1 MLQWASL
8 AGALA
13 LVVLAEAGT
22 GGSAERSPWSPA
34 GAEGRGL
41 ATSGGQTVATQHV
54 SVADMDVAYRVM
66 GQGEPLL
73 LITGL
78 GATIDIWDP
87 TLLAELAADYT
98 VIVFDNRGMGGTT
111 APPGEFSIEQL
122 ADDAAGLM
130 RALGFEQA
138 HVLGYSMGGYVAQE
152 LALKYPQRVVRLVL
166 MGTGCGGA
174 EGIPPRPEVVRALT
188 DLSGSLA
195 EVLQR
200 VISVLVP
207 ADWSRGHR
215 AYLESILTR
224 PPVAP
229 SPESLA
235 RQQRA
240 MDSWRGTCERLPQV
254 SRPTLVV
261 SGTEDQ
267 VLAPANAILLASRIP
282 AAWLAQF
289 PGGGHGMQY
298 QYPEQIAATIRTFLA
313 AP

>member
-1 MLQWASL
+1 MLHWASL

-22 GGSAERSPWSPA
+22 GGRTQRSSWSTP
-34 GAEGRGL
+34 GPDSRGPGM
-41 ATSGGQTVATQHV
+41 AAGQTVAAQHV
-54 SVADMDVAYRVM
+54 SVADLDIAYRVL

-78 GATIDIWDP
+78 GATIDIWEP
-87 TLLAELAADYT
+87 TLLAELSAHYT

-111 APPGEFSIEQL
+111 APPAEFSIERL
-122 ADDAAGLM
+122 ADDAEGLL
-130 RALGFEQA
+130 RALGFDQA

-152 LALKYPQRVVRLVL
+152 LALEYPQRVRRLVL

-174 EGIPPRPEVVRALT
+174 EGIPPQPEVVRALT

-207 ADWSRGHR
+207 EDWSRAHR
-215 AYLESILTR
+215 AYLQSILTR
-224 PPVAP
+224 PPAAP
-229 SPESLA
+229 APESIA

-254 SRPTLVV
+254 SRPTLVL

-267 VLAPANAILLASRIP
+267 VLAPANAIVLASRIP
-282 AAWLAQF
+282 GAWLAQF
-289 PGGGHGMQY
+289 AGGGHGMQY
-298 QYPEQIAATIRTFLA
+298 QYPEQIAATIRTFLE

>member
-1 MLQWASL
+1 MLHWAAL

-13 LVVLAEAGT
+13 FVVLAEAGP
-22 GGSAERSPWSPA
+22 GARAQNSPGSTPGPESRST
-34 GAEGRGL
+34 
-41 ATSGGQTVATQHV
+41 ATSASETPATQHV
-54 SVADMDVAYRVM
+54 SVADLEVAYSVL
-66 GQGEPLL
+66 GQGDPLL

-78 GATIDIWDP
+78 AATMDLWDP
-87 TLLAELAADYT
+87 VLLAELAAHYT
-98 VIVFDNRGMGGTT
+98 VILFDNRGMGGTA

-122 ADDAAGLM
+122 ADDTEGLM

-152 LALKYPQRVVRLVL
+152 LVLKYPERVARLVL
-166 MGTGCGGA
+166 LGTGCGGA
-174 EGIPPRPEVVRALT
+174 EGIPPRPEVLRALT

-207 ADWSRGHR
+207 EDWSRSHR

-224 PPVAP
+224 PSAPP
-229 SPESLA
+229 SPESIA

-240 MDSWRGTCERLPQV
+240 MDRWPGTCERLPQV
-254 SRPTLVV
+254 SRPTLVL
-261 SGTEDQ
+261 SGTVDQ
-267 VLAPANAILLASRIP
+267 VLAPANAIVLVNRIP
-282 AAWLAQF
+282 GAWLAQF

-298 QYPEQIAATIRTFLA
+298 QYPKQIAATIRTFLE

>member
-1 MLQWASL
+1 MLHWASL

-22 GGSAERSPWSPA
+22 GGRTQRSSWSTPGPESRGPGMAA
-34 GAEGRGL
+34 GQIA
-41 ATSGGQTVATQHV
+41 ADQHV
-54 SVADMDVAYRVM
+54 SVADLDVAYRVM

-87 TLLAELAADYT
+87 TLLAELAAHYT
-98 VIVFDNRGMGGTT
+98 VVVFDNRGMGGTT
-111 APPGEFSIEQL
+111 APPGELSIEQL
-122 ADDAAGLM
+122 ADDAEGLL
-130 RALGFEQA
+130 RALGFDQA

-152 LALKYPQRVVRLVL
+152 LALKYPQRVMRLVL

-174 EGIPPRPEVVRALT
+174 EGIPPGPEVVRALT

-207 ADWSRGHR
+207 EDWSRGHR

-224 PPVAP
+224 PPAAP
-229 SPESLA
+229 SPESIA

-240 MDSWRGTCERLPQV
+240 MDGWRGTCERLPQV
-254 SRPTLVV
+254 SRPTLVL

-267 VLAPANAILLASRIP
+267 VLAPANAIVLASRIP
-282 AAWLAQF
+282 GAWLAQF

-298 QYPEQIAATIRTFLA
+298 QYPEQIAATIRTFLE

>member
-1 MLQWASL
+1 MLHWASL

-13 LVVLAEAGT
+13 LVVLAEAGA
-22 GGSAERSPWSPA
+22 GGRAQRSSWSTP
-34 GAEGRGL
+34 GPDSRGPGM
-41 ATSGGQTVATQHV
+41 AAGQTAATQHV
-54 SVADMDVAYRVM
+54 SVADMDVAYRVL

-87 TLLAELAADYT
+87 TLLAELAAHYT
-98 VIVFDNRGMGGTT
+98 VVVFDNRGMGGTT
-111 APPGEFSIEQL
+111 APPGELSIEQL
-122 ADDAAGLM
+122 ADDAEGLL
-130 RALGFEQA
+130 RALGFDQA
-138 HVLGYSMGGYVAQE
+138 HVLGYSMGGYDAQE
-152 LALKYPQRVVRLVL
+152 LALKYPQRVTRMVL

-207 ADWSRGHR
+207 EDWSRAHR

-224 PPVAP
+224 PPAAP
-229 SPESLA
+229 SPESIA

-254 SRPTLVV
+254 SRPTLVL

-282 AAWLAQF
+282 GAWLAQF

-298 QYPEQIAATIRTFLA
+298 QYPEQIAATIRTFLE